1 MKVNENYRLAYE
13 MDDIFI
19 EQKDEGGAWKT
30 LCPIAATAAMAWEGL
45 ERGMAKN
52 DLVAAIVEEFDGA
65 DEAAVSA
72 DLDALTAQLIKMGI
86 FLAETDT

>member
-19 EQKDEGGAWKT
+19 ETKTEGGEWKT

-45 ERGMAKN
+45 ERGMAKA
-52 DLVAAIVEEFDGA
+52 DLVAAICEEFDGA
-65 DEAAVSA
+65 DEATVSA
-72 DLDALTAQLIKMGI
+72 DLDALTEQLVKMGI
-86 FLAETDT
+86 FIPEST

>member
-13 MDDIFI
+13 PDDIFI

-45 ERGMAKN
+45 ERGMAKA
-52 DLVAAIVEEFDGA
+52 DLVAAIVGEFDGA
-65 DEAAVSA
+65 DEATVAA
-72 DLDALTAQLIKMGI
+72 DLEALTAQLIKMGI
-86 FLAETDT
+86 FLPETT